1 MGAMTEVPDSGDGT
15 PTAGPNALASFRV
28 EEMHQRAVVVATGD
42 IDMTTA
48 SGLREA
54 LRAATRASAHVV
66 LDLTS
71 VRFMD
76 SSGIAVLLDA
86 YRDGADGQRSVSL
99 AGAQNI
105 VRRVLDITRVSRML
119 PTYET
124 LADALGQPRENPAP

>member
-1 MGAMTEVPDSGDGT
+1 MTEVPDPGDDAL
-15 PTAGPNALASFRV
+15 TAGPNALASFRV
-28 EEMHQRAVVVATGD
+28 EEVHQRAVVVASGD

-54 LRAATRASAHVV
+54 LMAATQASAHVV

-86 YRDGADGQRSVSL
+86 YRDGMNGQRSLSL
-99 AGAQNI
+99 AGAQNM

-119 PTYET
+119 TTYDT
-124 LADALGQPRENPAP
+124 LADALDQPRDNSAP

>member
-1 MGAMTEVPDSGDGT
+1 MTEVPDSGDDT

-28 EEMHQRAVVVATGD
+28 EEVDRRAVVVAAGD

-48 SGLREA
+48 SDLREA
-54 LRAATRASAHVV
+54 LDAATQVSAHVV

-76 SSGIAVLLDA
+76 SSGITVLLDA
-86 YRDGADGQRSVSL
+86 YRNLADGRRSLSL
-99 AGAQNI
+99 AGAQNM
-105 VRRVLDITRVSRML
+105 VRRVLDITYVSRML

-124 LADALGQPRENPAP
+124 LTNALDQPRDNPAP

>member
-1 MGAMTEVPDSGDGT
+1 MTEVPDPGDDAL
-15 PTAGPNALASFRV
+15 TAGTKALASFRV
-28 EEMHQRAVVVATGD
+28 EEVHERAVVVASGD

-54 LRAATRASAHVV
+54 LMAATQASAHVV

-71 VRFMD
+71 VKFMD

-86 YRDGADGQRSVSL
+86 YRDGMNGQRSLSL
-99 AGAQNI
+99 AGAQNM
-105 VRRVLDITRVSRML
+105 VRRVLDITHVSRML

-124 LADALGQPRENPAP
+124 LADALDQPRDNSAP